1 MRKAMPNLNTILKS
15 RDFTLLTKVR
25 IVKAMVY
32 PVVMYRCES
41 WTIKKTECRRTDVF
55 GIVVL
60 KKTLES
66 PLNSRRSNQSILK
79 EINLEY
85 SLKGLMLKLQYLGH
99 LMWGA
104 NSLEKILMMG
114 KIEGK
119 KRRGRQRTRW
129 LDAITDSIDMS
140 LSKLREIMEDR
151 ETWCAAVHVSLK
163 VGHDW
168 ANEQHKTI
176 QLWRVR
182 TVPNLFLDL
191 LSPTMSSTSQLPN
204 Q

>member
-1 MRKAMPNLNTILKS
+1 MRKSMANLNRILKS
-15 RDFTLLTKVR
+15 REFTFLTKFR

-163 VGHDW
+163 VGHDL

>member
-1 MRKAMPNLNTILKS
+1 MPNLNSILKS

-163 VGHDW
+163 VGHDL